1 MPPGTGVIQHIWQVD
16 DLPDG
21 PVRIYP
27 DGCQDVIWV
36 QPRNARPYWK
46 LATLD
51 TRMRV
56 LTTAGG
62 AALWGARLG
71 PGARIPAGLFDQLPP
86 DNPAGAEEVI
96 AGLCAVPDSAVE
108 WLSAARSA
116 HRLNVSGVAR
126 LLGVSLRSLQRQV
139 RADTGQGPL
148 FWLRMIRLR
157 QALAAAQGGA
167 PLAEAAAE
175 AGFADQAHFT
185 REAVTF
191 HCAAP
196 ARLLR
201 DAQALAGILA
211 PGL

>member
-1 MPPGTGVIQHIWQVD
+1 M
-16 DLPDG
+16 PDG
-21 PVRIYP
+21 PVNIYP

-36 QPRNARPYWK
+36 QPKNARPYWK
-46 LATLD
+46 VATLD

-71 PGARIPAGLFDQLPP
+71 PGALISANLFDELPSDSP
-86 DNPAGAEEVI
+86 VGADEVI
-96 AGLCAVPDSAVE
+96 AGLCAVPGSVVE
-108 WLSAARSA
+108 WLSAARSSP
-116 HRLNVSGVAR
+116 RLRVSGLAR

-157 QALAAAQGGA
+157 QALAEAQGGA
-167 PLAEAAAE
+167 PLAEAAVG

-185 REAVTF
+185 REAVAF
-191 HCAAP
+191 HGAAP

-201 DAQALAGILA
+201 DGAALEGILA